1 MRSSIGSMLAVA
13 LTACAAQQPEKT
25 ASLQNTV
32 FVVGDQAAPMPAV
45 AMPETKPSKDDKAS
59 DSRLRRLFWP
69 LSGR

>member
-1 MRSSIGSMLAVA
+1 MRSLIGLTLAAA
-13 LTACAAQQPEKT
+13 LMACAAQQPDKM

-45 AMPETKPSKDDKAS
+45 AMPETKPSQDDKAS
-59 DSRLRRLFWP
+59 DSPLRRLFWP